1 MDGSAKADKK
11 ASRTAAEGVLA
22 IAGNDQSVAIV
33 ELNSET
39 DFVAKGDDFRALA
52 RKAAEV
58 AHAHKPADAAA
69 LSPLQAADVTLDD
82 SRRGLIAKLAEHLT
96 NRRFE
101 VAESAGAPLV
111 PYPHPSDQIGVV
123 TVAESGTA

>member
-1 MDGSAKADKK
+1 MGIIDCISDVCSSDHDRLCIAGNCEHAFG
-11 ASRTAAEGVLA
+11 RTAAEGVLA

-69 LSPLQAADVTLDD
+69 LSQLTADAVTLDR
-82 SRRGLIAKLAEHLT
+82 SE
-96 NRRFE
+96 E
-101 VAESAGAPLV
+101 
-111 PYPHPSDQIGVV
+111 HPSELQSLMRI
-123 TVAESGTA
+123 